1 MLFARPALTGANLAL
16 ASDAM
21 PTPPGAAFARALERI
36 AEPLDQVERAM
47 REQLASEGELIAAIG
62 EHVLSSGGKRVRP
75 ALLLLSA
82 ELCGYT
88 GPRRVQVA
96 AAVELLHS
104 ATLLH
109 DDVVDL
115 SELRRGRP
123 AANAVWGNRRAILV
137 GDFCY
142 ARASSMIVEDGDLE
156 VLRVFSNTIRR
167 MAEGELLQLQHSF
180 DPSVNES
187 HYYGVIERK
196 SASLLSA
203 ACEAGAILGGVTR
216 AERRRVAEFG
226 RELGLA
232 FQLRDDA
239 LDYVAGEAELGKR
252 PYTDVREGKVTLP
265 LLLALKRCT
274 AAEREE
280 IGSTLKSAARHAAL
294 AASGQPLEWAV
305 EARAASARESD
316 PRAASARE
324 SGPRA
329 ASARE
334 SGPRVASAR
343 ESGPRVASARESG
356 PDLEPVELA
365 PVLSAVTRYRGV
377 PDTVRR
383 AEEHV
388 ERAFA
393 AIAPFPDGAAK
404 EALLGAAEFAA
415 VRDR

>member
-1 MLFARPALTGANLAL
+1 
-16 ASDAM
+16 M
-21 PTPPGAAFARALERI
+21 PNPPGAFSPDTALFTSPPGSSRFALDRI
-36 AEPLDQVERAM
+36 ADPLEQVERAM
-47 REQLASEGELIAAIG
+47 REQLASEGELVAAIG

-75 ALLLLSA
+75 ALLLLCA

-115 SELRRGRP
+115 SQLRRGRP
-123 AANAVWGNRRAILV
+123 SANAVWGNRRAVLV

-156 VLRVFSNTIRR
+156 VLFVFSNTIRR
-167 MAEGELLQLQHSF
+167 MAEGELLQLQRSF
-180 DPSVNES
+180 DPSVTES

-216 AERRRVAEFG
+216 AERRRIAEFG

-239 LDYVAGEAELGKR
+239 LDYVAREAELGKH

-280 IGSTLKSAARHAAL
+280 IEKALKSAAQTAARSL
-294 AASGQPLEWAV
+294 ADATG
-305 EARAASARESD
+305 EAL
-316 PRAASARE
+316 P
-324 SGPRA
+324 
-329 ASARE
+329 
-334 SGPRVASAR
+334 
-343 ESGPRVASARESG
+343 
-356 PDLEPVELA
+356 LEPVELE
-365 PVLSAVTRYRGV
+365 PVLRLVAQYRGV
-377 PDTVRR
+377 SDTARR

-388 ERAFA
+388 SRAEA
-393 AIAPFPDGAAK
+393 AIAPFPACAAK

-415 VRDR
+415 ARDR